1 MPRLKHNVN
10 RGEQSPRIYQE
21 VFMITINGLNF
32 AASEDQF
39 INGLMNGSTFD
50 GSYKRIENGIV
61 LRDLAGKVF
70 AAIIRFTGTGIA
82 GLVSASVPN
91 KNGWVFYGNSYNEET
106 LRKLGVESVS
116 DLDLEL
122 ILTEQGR

>member
-1 MPRLKHNVN
+1 
-10 RGEQSPRIYQE
+10 
-21 VFMITINGLNF
+21 MITINGLNF

-70 AAIIRFTGTGIA
+70 AAIIRFTDTGIA

-106 LRKLGVESVS
+106 LKKLGVESVS